1 MNNLSKYAEQAFGR
15 EKNTLNI
22 FLNWH
27 LTRFFDMLCYQF
39 LSSMIYERSKIK
51 LAVST
56 ATCRPLSLAVKQSK
70 VRLLVEPVASCGRQV
85 CGAKGCRVV
94 FKKDQ
99 WSSSW
104 LLYSPQPHL
113 ESKSG
118 QWTTEGDSAWADQK
132 CPYFMSVRTSPPSC
146 SKEPATDSNAL
157 QNASVISWSSVWV
170 HPSSLRMLSGSLQV

>member
-1 MNNLSKYAEQAFGR
+1 MHI
-15 EKNTLNI
+15 I
-22 FLNWH
+22 FLNY
-27 LTRFFDMLCYQF
+27 LGFFVCFCNINMLFYQF

-70 VRLLVEPVASCGRQV
+70 VRLLAEPTASCGRQV
-85 CGAKGCRVV
+85 CGAKGWRVL

-104 LLYSPQPHL
+104 LVYSPQPHL

-118 QWTTEGDSAWADQK
+118 QSTTEGDSGWADQK
-132 CPYFMSVRTSPPSC
+132 CPYFMSVRISPPSC
-146 SKEPATDSNAL
+146 SRETATDSSAL
-157 QNASVISWSSVWV
+157 QNASVRSWSSVWV
-170 HPSSLRMLSGSLQV
+170 HPSSWRMLSGSLQI